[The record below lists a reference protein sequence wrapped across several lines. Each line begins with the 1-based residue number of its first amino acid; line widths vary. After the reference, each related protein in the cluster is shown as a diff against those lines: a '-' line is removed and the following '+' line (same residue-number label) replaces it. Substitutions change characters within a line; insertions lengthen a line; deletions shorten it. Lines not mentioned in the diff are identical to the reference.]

1 MVPCGDHNLRSR
13 SRNNLEEN
21 VDENVGD
28 DPEYQPEE
36 DAMDDNEVDVEE
48 TLELEKVQQKKK
60 EGRGIT
66 QKLNIISRV
75 GEAKIKITLNEFG
88 QPVGL
93 DSEEF
98 ATTFGT
104 FVRKKIPV
112 ACGDWR
118 DVDVKDKLK
127 VWEDVQ
133 KHYEINEYGLHF
145 VLETSHMI
153 WKDYKA
159 DLKKKHF
166 DANLT
171 DEELMDRRDLRVNE
185 AQWKWLINH
194 WRSPEAVVRHPVLFA
209 VLYIKIAYIL
219 CS

>member
-1 MVPCGDHNLRSR
+1 MFLFCS
-13 SRNNLEEN
+13 
-21 VDENVGD
+21 
-28 DPEYQPEE
+28 
-36 DAMDDNEVDVEE
+36 VDVEE

-98 ATTFGT
+98 ATTVGT

-133 KHYEINEYGLHF
+133 
-145 VLETSHMI
+145 V
-153 WKDYKA
+153 D
-159 DLKKKHF
+159 
-166 DANLT
+166 
-171 DEELMDRRDLRVNE
+171 
-185 AQWKWLINH
+185 
-194 WRSPEAVVRHPVLFA
+194 
-209 VLYIKIAYIL
+209 
-219 CS
+219 